1 MAVTAIWSIKGRVD
15 HIIDYVMNPQ
25 KTTEDVSSLHAIEDV
40 IHYASDGSKTEQMQY
55 VTGINCDPHN
65 AIEEFRYTKKYWD
78 KCGGI
83 VAFHSYQSFKPSE
96 VDPET
101 AHKIGVAL
109 AQELWGDRFEVVVA
123 THLNTEHCHNHLV
136 LNSVSYKDGKRY
148 NDCRET
154 YEIIR
159 KASDRLCKEFK
170 LSVIRNPQGRGKH
183 YSQWLAEKN
192 GKPTYRSLTQQDI
205 DRAIA
210 ASVTE
215 QQFWKNLEQM
225 GYTLRLYT
233 QSGEMRKHPSILAPG
248 AKKAQRLDN
257 LGEGYDYEDIIDRI
271 LRNYR
276 TKPLVDVPK
285 VQKPKTYKLSGTVPT
300 TAKRG
305 GLWAVHF
312 RYCCYLQRIYRNPT
326 SVSQV
331 SDSLRE
337 DLIQMDKLF
346 DQVKYLAKTKFQ
358 TLDELQERQD
368 QIKGRM
374 DELKQERKDLY
385 NAHKRALRKEDPH
398 EVEEVEK
405 QQASVTEELRSLR
418 KELVMCYAIAE
429 RSEKRELHHLG
440 KEQKDHEPRWRSSGT
455 NRADVPQ
462 RSRGSS

>member
-1 MAVTAIWSIKGRVD
+1 MAVTAIWDIKGRVD
-15 HIIDYVMNPQ
+15 QVLGYVMNPQ
-25 KTTEDVSSLHAIEDV
+25 KTMADMADLHAVEDVLKYAASSA
-40 IHYASDGSKTEQMQY
+40 KTEQMKY
-55 VTGINCDPHN
+55 VSGINCNPARAVTD
-65 AIEEFRYTKKYWD
+65 FRQTKKRW
-78 KCGGI
+78 KKTGGI
-83 VAFHSYQSFKPSE
+83 VAFHAYQSFKPGE

-101 AHKIGVAL
+101 AHKIGVSL
-109 AQELWGDRFEVVVA
+109 AREMWGDRFEIVVC
-123 THLNTEHCHNHLV
+123 THLNTEHCHNHIV
-136 LNSVSYKDGKRY
+136 VNSVSYRDGKRY
-148 NDCRET
+148 NDCKET
-154 YEIIR
+154 YREIR
-159 KASDRLCKEFK
+159 EASDRLCKEYQ
-170 LSVIRNPQGRGKH
+170 LSVIRNPKSKGKH
-183 YSQWLAEKN
+183 YAQWSAEKN

-276 TKPLVDVPK
+276 TKPLVDAPK
-285 VQKPKTYKLSGTVPT
+285 VQEPKTYKLSGTAPT

-358 TLDELQERQD
+358 TLDDLHERQD
-368 QIKGRM
+368 EIKDRM
-374 DELKQERKDLY
+374 EELKQERKELY
-385 NAHKRALRKEDPH
+385 NSHKRALRKEDPH
-398 EVEEVEK
+398 EVEEIEK
-405 QQASVTEELRSLR
+405 RQTSVSEELRALR
-418 KELVMCYAIAE
+418 KEMAMCYAIAR
-429 RSEKRELHHLG
+429 RSGEQEQNPIG
-440 KEQKDHEPRWRSSGT
+440 KEQNEHEPRRRSSGT
-455 NRADVPQ
+455 NREDVPQ
-462 RSRGSS
+462 RS

>member
-83 VAFHSYQSFKPSE
+83 VAFHAYQSFKPGE

-154 YEIIR
+154 YETIR

-215 QQFWKNLEQM
+215 HQFWKNLEQM

-276 TKPLVDVPK
+276 TKPLVDAPK
-285 VQKPKTYKLSGTVPT
+285 VREPKTYKLSGTAPT

-337 DLIQMDKLF
+337 DLIQMDRLF

-358 TLDELQERQD
+358 TLDDLQERQGEIQD
-368 QIKGRM
+368 RM
-374 DELKQERKDLY
+374 DELKQERKELY
-385 NAHKRALRKEDPH
+385 NAHKRALRKEDSH
-398 EVEEVEK
+398 EVEEIEK
-405 QQASVTEELRSLR
+405 RQTAVSQELKALR
-418 KELVMCYAIAE
+418 KEMAMCYAIAR
-429 RSEKRELHHLG
+429 RSGAEEQNPIG
-440 KEQKDHEPRWRSSGT
+440 KEQNEHEPRRRSSGT

-462 RSRGSS
+462 RS